1 MKTKALLLLLV
12 GILAT
17 TGSTCIQDGFLV
29 SVNVPIKATF
39 PITAGPNLAYNGTQ
53 TIKLSDLIDASYLDN
68 LKNVRYFDVR
78 ISTTGSYN
86 GTVYVNGSIDGSGLI
101 QTKSTPTPW
110 SDLATPQSLMTDT
123 TKFNFL
129 APGLQQLFNKLT
141 AFKSNP
147 NTTVTLSAN
156 GTLSGQTPVPSGLA
170 LVVEIYAQADA
181 EVK

>member
-1 MKTKALLLLLV
+1 MKTKALLLLLI

-39 PITAGPNLAYNGTQ
+39 PINAGPNLVFSGSQ
-53 TIKLSDLIDASYLDN
+53 TIKLSDLIDASYVDN

-78 ISTTGSYN
+78 ISTTGTYN
-86 GTVYVNGSIDGSGLI
+86 GTVFVTGSIDGSELI
-101 QTKSTPTPW
+101 KTKNTPTPW
-110 SDLATPQSLMTDT
+110 SDLATPQSLLGGS
-123 TKFNFL
+123 TKFDFQT
-129 APGLQQLFNKLT
+129 AGLTQLMVKLNQ
-141 AFKSNP
+141 FKSNP

-170 LVVEIYAQADA
+170 LVVEIFAQADS

>member
-17 TGSTCIQDGFLV
+17 TGSTCIQEGFLV

-39 PITAGPNLAYNGTQ
+39 PINGGPNLVFSGSQ
-53 TIKLSDLIDASYLDN
+53 TIKLSDLIDASYVDN

-78 ISTTGSYN
+78 ISTTGTYN
-86 GTVYVNGSIDGSGLI
+86 GTVFVTGSIDGSELI
-101 QTKSTPTPW
+101 KTKNSPTPW
-110 SDLATPQSLMTDT
+110 SDLATPQSLLGGS
-123 TKFNFL
+123 TKFDFQT
-129 APGLQQLFNKLT
+129 AGLTQLMNKLNQ
-141 AFKSNP
+141 FKSDP
-147 NTTVTLSAN
+147 NTTITLAAN

-170 LVVEIYAQADA
+170 LVVEIYAQADS

>member
-17 TGSTCIQDGFLV
+17 TGSTCIQEGFLV

-39 PITAGPNLAYNGTQ
+39 PINAGPNLVFSGTQ
-53 TIKLSDLIDASYLDN
+53 TIKLSDLIDASYVDN

-78 ISTTGSYN
+78 ISTTGTYN
-86 GTVYVNGSIDGSGLI
+86 GTVFVTGSIDGSELI
-101 QTKSTPTPW
+101 KTKNTPTPW
-110 SDLATPQSLMTDT
+110 SDLATPQSLLTGS
-123 TKFNFL
+123 TKFDFQT
-129 APGLQQLFNKLT
+129 AGLTQLMTKLNQ
-141 AFKSNP
+141 FKSNP

-170 LVVEIYAQADA
+170 LVVEIFAQADS

>member
-1 MKTKALLLLLV
+1 MKTKALLLLLI

-17 TGSTCIQDGFLV
+17 TGSTCINDGFLV

-39 PITAGPNLAYNGTQ
+39 PITAGPNLVFSGTQ
-53 TIKLSDLIDASYLDN
+53 TIKLADLIDASYVDN

-78 ISTTGSYN
+78 ISTTGTYN
-86 GTVYVNGSIDGSGLI
+86 GTVFVTGSIDGSELI
-101 QTKSTPTPW
+101 KTKNSPTPW
-110 SDLATPQSLMTDT
+110 SDLATPQSLLNGS
-123 TKFNFL
+123 TKFDFQ
-129 APGLQQLFNKLT
+129 AAGLTQLMNKLN

-147 NTTVTLSAN
+147 ATTVTLAAN

-170 LVVEIYAQADA
+170 LVVEIYAQADS